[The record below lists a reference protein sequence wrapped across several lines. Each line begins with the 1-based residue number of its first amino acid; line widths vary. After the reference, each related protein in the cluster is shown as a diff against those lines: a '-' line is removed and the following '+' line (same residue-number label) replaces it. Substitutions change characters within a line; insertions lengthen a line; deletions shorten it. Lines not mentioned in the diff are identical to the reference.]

1 MRRRTIA
8 GLATLLLLVLA
19 APAAAYWQAG
29 GAGTGQAPVDTL
41 ASGNLP
47 TTSASLNT
55 VTVTWPQSTLQGNR
69 IGGYTGGG
77 YTIRRYPASG
87 GTAVTPNGACA
98 LMISGSTATLSCQDT
113 SVPVGSW
120 RYTVATRLNSWTG
133 AESLQSASV
142 TVAPAAPTLTSVAA
156 QNPPAGQSTGSI
168 QVDWNPV
175 TGATGYNLYR
185 RSSSGAY
192 NFSAPVNGAVPLTG
206 TAYTDPGSGLTGGT
220 SYAYVVRATSGVESP
235 DSNERSATA
244 IARPSAPASVTA
256 TAVAGANIN
265 VDWPS
270 VSSATG
276 YNVYRRT
283 ATGSY
288 NYATSLNGGSPAT
301 GTAYT
306 DTSAVNGTTYR
317 YVVRAVKIG
326 AGSAQVESV
335 DSTESPAATA
345 DGISPG
351 SVTLTDP
358 GSPLRGSV
366 TVSGTAADAGSGVAS
381 LRVQYAVP
389 GGSTWTTGCIATT
402 APYSCSLATA
412 AIPDGLYDLR
422 AFATDAAGN
431 TTSSNVLA
439 NHRIDNTAPSVTVS
453 DPGAYIRQTVT
464 LTGTAGDAGSGV
476 ASVTVQRAPTGSST
490 WTTVCAG
497 TSSPTNCTLNTTTLT
512 DGGYDLRAIATDV
525 AGNTTTSLLVANRV
539 VDNTAPTG
547 LDVQSTNASGGT
559 AAKPESGDT
568 LTYTFSEPMRP
579 GSILAGWLG
588 AATPVVV
595 RFTNGNPDVIT
606 VYDSTNTT
614 QLALGSVTSG
624 KKYVT
629 ANTTF
634 TGSSLVLSGS
644 AVTLTLGTPS
654 GATAT
659 ANGSSTLQWTTST
672 LATDLAG
679 NPLTAATVLETGAAD
694 LEF

>member
-98 LMISGSTATLSCQDT
+98 STISGSTATLSCQET

-288 NYATSLNGGSPAT
+288 NYATPLNGGSPAT

>member
-98 LMISGSTATLSCQDT
+98 STISGSTATLSCQET

-288 NYATSLNGGSPAT
+288 NYATPLNGGSPAT

-326 AGSAQVESV
+326 AGGAQVESV